1 MKKISFLILLT
12 ALVILIYVP
21 VAAQVM
27 SGNGGE
33 PIKIVSDRFDIYSD
47 KRIAVFSG
55 NVMVTQEDTIIKSDE
70 FYLQYKKKDT
80 APQPKERNINPGLVN
95 AGEIEKIEAKGNVII
110 RQKDKVVTGNDAI
123 FFYDEQKVIIT
134 GDPIMQE
141 GNNII
146 KGERIIFF
154 LKENRGIVESSS
166 TGRVTATIYPEE
178 KK

>member
-1 MKKISFLILLT
+1 MKKFSFLILLT
-12 ALVILIYVP
+12 VLVILIYAP

-27 SGNGGE
+27 SGNGT
-33 PIKIVSDRFDIYSD
+33 PIKIVSDRFDVYSD

-55 NVMVTQEDTIIKSDE
+55 NVIVTQADTVIKSDE

-80 APQPKERNINPGLVN
+80 VLQPKERNINPGLVN
-95 AGEIEKIEAKGNVII
+95 AGKIEKIEAKGNVII
-110 RQKDKVVTGNDAI
+110 KQKDKVVSGNDAI
-123 FFYDEQKVIIT
+123 FFYDEQKVIVT

-166 TGRVTATIYPEE
+166 TKRVTATIYPEE

>member
-1 MKKISFLILLT
+1 MKKISFLVLLT
-12 ALVILIYVP
+12 ALVILICVP
-21 VAAQVM
+21 VVAQVM
-27 SGNGGE
+27 SGNGT
-33 PIKIVSDRFDIYSD
+33 PIKIVSDRFDLYSD

-55 NVMVTQEDTIIKSDE
+55 NVVVTQEDTIIKSDE
-70 FYLQYKKKDT
+70 FYLQYKEKDA
-80 APQPKERNINPGLVN
+80 APKPKEKNTNPGLVN
-95 AGEIEKIEAKGNVII
+95 VGEIEKIEAKGNVII

-141 GNNII
+141 GDNII

-166 TGRVTATIYPEE
+166 TRRVTATIYPEE
-178 KK
+178 KE

>member
-1 MKKISFLILLT
+1 MKKFSFLILLT
-12 ALVILIYVP
+12 ALVILIYAP
-21 VAAQVM
+21 VAAEVI
-27 SGNGGE
+27 SGNGT
-33 PIKIVSDRFDIYSD
+33 PIKIVSDRFDVYSD

-55 NVMVTQEDTIIKSDE
+55 NVVVTQEDTIIKSDE

-80 APQPKERNINPGLVN
+80 APKPKEKNTNSGLVN
-95 AGEIEKIEAKGNVII
+95 VGEIEKIEAKGNVII
-110 RQKDKVVTGNDAI
+110 RQKDKVVTGNDAV

-166 TGRVTATIYPEE
+166 TRRVTATIYPEE